1 MKKILFT
8 LCFCLLAFN
17 ANAQIRCHEDSLG
30 YRNCS
35 GTNSDGEYVNIRSHN
50 QITFTFSFVKAS
62 KKPHKSE
69 AILFFSYFAIFVK
82 YG

>member
-30 YRNCS
+30 Y
-35 GTNSDGEYVNIRSHN
+35 GIAVEQILTVN
-50 QITFTFSFVKAS
+50 T
-62 KKPHKSE
+62 
-69 AILFFSYFAIFVK
+69 
-82 YG
+82 